1 MIKKTILF
9 FLCIIYFFAI
19 GQTPEE
25 KKIDSLFNT
34 INRSVSSVVNKTS
47 DEELNVCTEVYYKS
61 KEKRYI
67 KGQVNALVCMT
78 EIYSN
83 AGDTEKSLV
92 SADEGIELA
101 KNNKDYVLQL
111 SVFLLMKGVELSKLG
126 YFDESLK
133 SYKEALS
140 VIDSAP
146 EKLNNAK
153 HFNKALI
160 YFYINLSYERDRRTS
175 LSRKEKEFYIQ
186 SAYKEALQ
194 ITNDYPK
201 KNYILTKSLQGL
213 ISAYTDWGE
222 LDKAE
227 EYLKQADQISK
238 RFQSSWPLTHHVLM
252 GTLERKRG
260 DFAKAVAYYEAAL
273 ELSKS
278 YKLIYD
284 QKLIY
289 ELLSECYHEMKDY
302 KNESYFLAMNKKLS
316 DSIDIAEK
324 RASGY
329 MFKKKT
335 EEQKN
340 YNYLF
345 IPGAIILLLIIV
357 FVYYRRKNRFKK
369 EEPVNFPDIS
379 EMSPLSGE
387 RDSNSNI
394 QPLIEMAKSNN
405 AAFYFQ
411 FKQVFPGFNQSLL
424 HINPK
429 MLQSDLEYC
438 ALIKLNFSS
447 KEIAHIKKISVGAV
461 ESKKHRIRKKLN
473 LSAEENIYVWL
484 MDK

>member
-9 FLCIIYFFAI
+9 FFIYCMFLAI
-19 GQTPEE
+19 GQSPEE

-335 EEQKN
+335 EEQKIITI
-340 YNYLF
+340 YLF
-345 IPGAIILLLIIV
+345 PELSFFYSSLYLSITEEKTDL
-357 FVYYRRKNRFKK
+357 KK

-429 MLQSDLEYC
+429 LLQSDLEYC

-447 KEIAHIKKISVGAV
+447 KEIAHIKKNIGWCGR
-461 ESKKHRIRKKLN
+461 KQKHRIRKK
-473 LSAEENIYVWL
+473 AQPFC
-484 MDK
+484 